1 MRLQDVGEGDGRAAA
16 RCVLRWAG
24 GGGGGD
30 GGSGGGGSGSGGG
43 GSGGGGY
50 GAPAGEASLRD
61 VAFADAMA
69 SSFGRHC
76 RGYGHGIDLG
86 VVLRER

>member
-1 MRLQDVGEGDGRAAA
+1 MRLQAVGEGDGRAAA
-16 RCVLRWAG
+16 QCVLRWAG

-30 GGSGGGGSGSGGG
+30 GGSGGG

-61 VAFADAMA
+61 DAAFANAMA
-69 SSFGRHC
+69 SSFERHC

-86 VVLRER
+86 VVLRERQPRRS

>member
-1 MRLQDVGEGDGRAAA
+1 MPLQAVGEGDGRAAA
-16 RCVLRWAG
+16 RCVLRWA
-24 GGGGGD
+24 
-30 GGSGGGGSGSGGG
+30 GSGGGGSGSGGG

-69 SSFGRHC
+69 SSFERHC